1 MKKITKL
8 KILTASILIAQQSYA
23 FEQLSDDYLGL
34 VTGQDGITITHEI
47 SKATI
52 NAVNWVDS
60 SSKGNPNDSLQRPDT
75 MKLGLKDVNLSGAN
89 NQSIISTLDFDV
101 GTTARG
107 AGIRIE
113 ANISPFELAV
123 KNVMLLCT
131 DATKCQTPEQ
141 SLGSLDIK
149 TTSPLRLLLQTQAGL
164 FNRDETAH
172 LNFQLQNASIS
183 HGLNLNG
190 QKLTLKDFNFNFS
203 GDGYMYLSSYQERTS
218 NSYMDEGIVLTTKS
232 RDGATD
238 HIVMLGRVA
247 DNDPVAST
255 NPPSGSDT
263 VHSSRTQATNPGVNI
278 DLRYGSNSAQP
289 RNLIRMGAS
298 GAVTNATI
306 FLNANQSGITDF
318 GRTSTATLTGYDAV
332 GLGGL
337 HFGISADFT
346 REGNTLLGTNQA
358 PTTLEIGHTGNG
370 SYAIEFSNLSPLT
383 VRNSS
388 TKTDLNTKNANIDF
402 GDIYINAIQAK
413 SLDFL
418 INDKIKKT
426 LGVSNLVQVQE
437 LSTLEKGNNFALI
450 AIRGM
455 DFQSIARK
463 ARFIADNSLAEITN
477 DTSSWGI
484 GIPIYNLNA
493 NVALAGTEYTSKVD
507 GATKKGIAYNVMATT
522 DGYGIDKKTG
532 AASTTS
538 LILIDGKNGLHNEEV
553 NYYAGLRNIDA
564 LVKAKGV
571 IGYEEQGIYISADDL
586 LVAASAEIAIGQL
599 PGSLYN
605 CTSGSV
611 KCGSIVPVDNFAR
624 KDDVLTSIA
633 FKLDGKGDLF
643 IIPGMNDNA
652 ENNFLSFRA
661 NFEFNALSADD
672 KLNPNL
678 LGSYFSLINEDV
690 DANNTVMK
698 TSSINFNKL
707 QGALALESR
716 VKMQKDTVVFDN
728 KVDINPAKS
737 LSQVFRTEL
746 SMSTMPNQMQKM
758 ADIAITGGSI
768 RSNLGI
774 TPR

>member
-8 KILTASILIAQQSYA
+8 KMLTASILIAQQSYA
-23 FEQLSDDYLGL
+23 FEQLSDDSLGS

-60 SSKGNPNDSLQRPDT
+60 SSKSNPGDSLQRPDT
-75 MKLGLKDVNLSGAN
+75 MKLGLKDVTLLGVN
-89 NQSIISTLDFDV
+89 NQPIVSKLDFDV

-123 KNVMLLCT
+123 KDVMLLCT
-131 DATKCQTPEQ
+131 DATKCQTPQQ

-149 TTSPLRLLLQTQAGL
+149 TSSPLRVLLQTQAGL

-183 HGLNLNG
+183 HGLNG

-238 HIVMLGRVA
+238 HVVMLGRV
-247 DNDPVAST
+247 DDSDPVASA
-255 NPPSGSDT
+255 NSQPGRDT
-263 VHSSRTQATNPGVNI
+263 VHSSRTTATNPGINI
-278 DLRYGSNSAQP
+278 DLRYGSDPNQQ

-318 GRTSTATLTGYDAV
+318 GRTSTATITGYDAV

-337 HFGISADFT
+337 HFGVSADFT
-346 REGNTLLGTNQA
+346 REGNTLLGTNQT

-388 TKTDLNTKNANIDF
+388 TKTDVNTKNAYIDF

-426 LGVSNLVQVQE
+426 LGVSSLVQTQQ
-437 LSTLEKGNNFALI
+437 LSSLEKGNDFALI

-507 GATKKGIAYNVMATT
+507 AGTKKGIAYNVMAST

-538 LILIDGKNGLHNEEV
+538 LILIDGKKGLHNEEV

-564 LVKAKGV
+564 FVKAKGV

-586 LVAASAEIAIGQL
+586 LVTASAEIAIGQL

-605 CTSGSV
+605 CTTGSA
-611 KCGSIVPVDNFAR
+611 KCGSVVPVDNFAR
-624 KDDVLTSIA
+624 KDDVLTAIA

-652 ENNFLSFRA
+652 ENNFLSFRT
-661 NFEFNALSADD
+661 NFEFNALSETD
-672 KLNPNL
+672 KLNPNI

-690 DANNTVMK
+690 DANNTVIK

-716 VKMQKDTVVFDN
+716 VKMQKDTVIFDN

-737 LSQVFRTEL
+737 LNQVFRTEL

>member
-1 MKKITKL
+1 M
-8 KILTASILIAQQSYA
+8 LTASILIAQQSYA
-23 FEQLSDDYLGL
+23 FEQLSDDSLGS

-60 SSKGNPNDSLQRPDT
+60 SSKSNPGDSLQRPDT
-75 MKLGLKDVNLSGAN
+75 MKLGLKDVTLLGVN
-89 NQSIISTLDFDV
+89 NQPIVSKLDFDV

-123 KNVMLLCT
+123 KDVMLLCT
-131 DATKCQTPEQ
+131 DATKCQTPQQ

-149 TTSPLRLLLQTQAGL
+149 TSSPLRVLLQTQAGL

-183 HGLNLNG
+183 HGLNG

-238 HIVMLGRVA
+238 HVVMLGRV
-247 DNDPVAST
+247 DDSDPVASA
-255 NPPSGSDT
+255 NSQPGRDT
-263 VHSSRTQATNPGVNI
+263 VHSSRTTATNPGINI
-278 DLRYGSNSAQP
+278 DLRYGSDPNQQ

-318 GRTSTATLTGYDAV
+318 GRTSTATITGYDAV

-337 HFGISADFT
+337 HFGVSADFT
-346 REGNTLLGTNQA
+346 REGNTLLGTNQT

-388 TKTDLNTKNANIDF
+388 TKTDVNTKNAYIDF

-426 LGVSNLVQVQE
+426 LGVSSLVQTQQ
-437 LSTLEKGNNFALI
+437 LSSLEKGNDFALI

-507 GATKKGIAYNVMATT
+507 AGTKKGIAYNVMAST

-538 LILIDGKNGLHNEEV
+538 LILIDGKKGLHNEEV

-564 LVKAKGV
+564 FVKAKGV

-586 LVAASAEIAIGQL
+586 LVTASAEIAIGQL

-605 CTSGSV
+605 CTTGSA
-611 KCGSIVPVDNFAR
+611 KCGSVVPVDNFAR
-624 KDDVLTSIA
+624 KDDVLTAIA

-643 IIPGMNDNA
+643 IIPGMNDNV
-652 ENNFLSFRA
+652 ENNFLSFRT
-661 NFEFNALSADD
+661 NFEFNALSETD
-672 KLNPNL
+672 KLNPNI

-690 DANNTVMK
+690 DANNTVIK

-716 VKMQKDTVVFDN
+716 VKMQKDTVIFDN

-737 LSQVFRTEL
+737 LNQVFRTEL

>member
-23 FEQLSDDYLGL
+23 FEQLSDDSLGS

-60 SSKGNPNDSLQRPDT
+60 SSKSNPSDSLQRPDT
-75 MKLGLKDVNLSGAN
+75 MKLGLKDVTLLGVN
-89 NQSIISTLDFDV
+89 NQPIVSKLDFDV

-123 KNVMLLCT
+123 KDVMLLCT
-131 DATKCQTPEQ
+131 DATKCQTPQQ

-149 TTSPLRLLLQTQAGL
+149 TSSPLRVLLQTQAGL

-183 HGLNLNG
+183 HGLNG

-238 HIVMLGRVA
+238 HVVMLGRV
-247 DNDPVAST
+247 DDSDPVASA
-255 NPPSGSDT
+255 NSQPGRDT
-263 VHSSRTQATNPGVNI
+263 VHSSRTTATNPGINI
-278 DLRYGSNSAQP
+278 DLRYGSDPTQQ

-318 GRTSTATLTGYDAV
+318 GRTSTATITGYDAV

-337 HFGISADFT
+337 HFGVSADFT
-346 REGNTLLGTNQA
+346 REGNTLLGTNQT

-388 TKTDLNTKNANIDF
+388 TKTDVNTKNAYIDF

-426 LGVSNLVQVQE
+426 LGVSGLVQTQQ
-437 LSTLEKGNNFALI
+437 LSSLEKGNDFALI

-507 GATKKGIAYNVMATT
+507 AGTKKGIAYNVMAST

-538 LILIDGKNGLHNEEV
+538 LILIDGKKGLHDEEV

-564 LVKAKGV
+564 FVKAKGV

-605 CTSGSV
+605 CTTGSA
-611 KCGSIVPVDNFAR
+611 KCGSVVPVDNFAR

-661 NFEFNALSADD
+661 NFEFNALSDTD
-672 KLNPNL
+672 KLNPNI

-690 DANNTVMK
+690 DANNTVIK

-716 VKMQKDTVVFDN
+716 VKMQKDTVIFDN
-728 KVDINPAKS
+728 KVDINPAKT
-737 LSQVFRTEL
+737 LNQVFRTEL

>member
-8 KILTASILIAQQSYA
+8 KMLTASILIAQQSYA
-23 FEQLSDDYLGL
+23 FEQLSDDSLGS

-47 SKATI
+47 SKASI

-60 SSKGNPNDSLQRPDT
+60 SSKSNPGDSLQRPDT
-75 MKLGLKDVNLSGAN
+75 MKLGLKDVTLLGVN
-89 NQSIISTLDFDV
+89 NQSIVSKLDFDV

-123 KNVMLLCT
+123 KDVMLLCT
-131 DATKCQTPEQ
+131 DATKCQTPQQ

-149 TTSPLRLLLQTQAGL
+149 TSSPLRVLLQTQAGL

-183 HGLNLNG
+183 HGLNG

-238 HIVMLGRVA
+238 HVVMLGRV
-247 DNDPVAST
+247 DDSDPVASA
-255 NPPSGSDT
+255 NPQPGRDT
-263 VHSSRTQATNPGVNI
+263 VHSSRTTATNPGINI
-278 DLRYGSNSAQP
+278 DLRYGSDPTQQ

-318 GRTSTATLTGYDAV
+318 GRTSTATITGYDAV

-337 HFGISADFT
+337 HFGVSADFT
-346 REGNTLLGTNQA
+346 REGNTLLGTNQT

-388 TKTDLNTKNANIDF
+388 TKTDVNTKNAYIDF

-426 LGVSNLVQVQE
+426 LGVSGLVQTQQ
-437 LSTLEKGNNFALI
+437 LSSLEKGNDFALI

-493 NVALAGTEYTSKVD
+493 NVALAGTEYISKVD
-507 GATKKGIAYNVMATT
+507 AGTKKGIAYNVMAST

-538 LILIDGKNGLHNEEV
+538 LILIDGKKGLHNEEV

-564 LVKAKGV
+564 FVKAKGV

-605 CTSGSV
+605 CTTGSA
-611 KCGSIVPVDNFAR
+611 KCGSVVPVDNFAR

-652 ENNFLSFRA
+652 ENNFLSFRT
-661 NFEFNALSADD
+661 NFEFNALSETD
-672 KLNPNL
+672 KLNPNI

-690 DANNTVMK
+690 DANNTVIK

-716 VKMQKDTVVFDN
+716 VKMQKDTVIFDN

-737 LSQVFRTEL
+737 LNQVFRTEL
-746 SMSTMPNQMQKM
+746 SMSTTPNQMQKM

>member
-8 KILTASILIAQQSYA
+8 KILTASILIAQQSHA
-23 FEQLSDDYLGL
+23 FEQLSDDYLGS
-34 VTGQDGITITHEI
+34 VTGQDGISITHEI

-60 SSKGNPNDSLQRPDT
+60 SSKSNANDSLLRPDT
-75 MKLGLKDVNLSGAN
+75 MKMGLKDVTLSGVN

-101 GTTARG
+101 GATDRG

-123 KNVMLLCT
+123 NNLMLLCT
-131 DATKCQTPEQ
+131 DAAKCQTPEQ

-149 TTSPLRLLLQTQAGL
+149 TSSPLRLLLQTQAGL

-183 HGLNLNG
+183 HGLNG

-203 GDGYMYLSSYQERTS
+203 GDGYMYLNSYQERTS
-218 NSYMDEGIVLTTKS
+218 SSYMDEGIVLTTKS
-232 RDGATD
+232 RNGVTD
-238 HIVMLGRVA
+238 HVVMLGRV
-247 DNDPVAST
+247 DDSDPVASA
-255 NPPSGSDT
+255 NSLPGRDT
-263 VHSSRTQATNPGVNI
+263 VHSSRTKATNPGVNI
-278 DLRYGSNSAQP
+278 DLRYGSDPNQQ

-346 REGNTLLGTNQA
+346 REGNALLGTNQP

-388 TKTDLNTKNANIDF
+388 SKTDLNTKNAYIDF

-426 LGVSNLVQVQE
+426 LGVSNLVQTQQ
-437 LSTLEKGNNFALI
+437 LSSLEKGNDFALI
-450 AIRGM
+450 AIRSM

-484 GIPIYNLNA
+484 GIPVYNLNA
-493 NVALAGTEYTSKVD
+493 NIALAGTEYTSKVD
-507 GATKKGIAYNVMATT
+507 GGTKKGIAYNVMATT
-522 DGYGIDKKTG
+522 DGYGIDTKTG

-538 LILIDGKNGLHNEEV
+538 LILIDGKKGLHNEEV

-564 LVKAKGV
+564 FVKAKGV

-586 LVAASAEIAIGQL
+586 LVAASAEMAIGQL

-611 KCGSIVPVDNFAR
+611 KCGSVVPVDNFAR

-661 NFEFNALSADD
+661 NFEFNALSDTD
-672 KLNPNL
+672 KLNPNI

-690 DANNTVMK
+690 DANNTVVK
-698 TSSINFNKL
+698 TSSINLNKL
-707 QGALALESR
+707 QGVLALESQ

-737 LSQVFRTEL
+737 LNQVFRTEL